1 MATRRRLALL
11 ATLALATACSK
22 PAPTP
27 VKEAAP
33 AAAPAA
39 STGNATIVG
48 HGPRPNPGA
57 QIVVVLE
64 PTTSR
69 TFPPQTEVPVM
80 DQVGL
85 TFGPPLLLV
94 RTGQPVEF
102 RNSDDTLHNVHVTHE
117 ETREPAFN
125 VAIPTDDWFTLH
137 VSEGRLLSGRMRHPP
152 GDGGIGLSVSTP
164 YVTLAEPDG
173 RFTIADV
180 APGAYTATVYAP
192 GEHFNAPSRPTAV
205 ASSRSRSNNNLR
217 PLLQLRSRDGV
228 VTGLRERPVSAG
240 A

>member
-1 MATRRRLALL
+1 MNRFALL
-11 ATLALATACSK
+11 ATLALAAGCSK
-22 PAPTP
+22 PAPPP
-27 VKEAAP
+27 VQETAP
-33 AAAPAA
+33 AATPTV
-39 STGNATIVG
+39 STGNATVVG

-69 TFPPQTEVPVM
+69 SFPPQTDVPVM
-80 DQVGL
+80 DQVSL
-85 TFGPPLLLV
+85 TFGPELLLV

-125 VAIPTDDWFTLH
+125 VAIPTGNAYRYTFGKDGFYRVGCDI
-137 VSEGRLLSGRMRHPP
+137 HPAMAA
-152 GDGGIGLSVSTP
+152 SVFSVATP

-180 APGAYTATVYAP
+180 APGAYTATLYAA
-192 GEHFNAPSRPTAV
+192 GKK
-205 ASSRSRSNNNLR
+205 
-217 PLLQLRSRDGV
+217 LQRRVEVTSGV
-228 VTGLRERPVSAG
+228 VEITIE
-240 A
+240 

>member
-1 MATRRRLALL
+1 
-11 ATLALATACSK
+11 TLALAVGCSK
-22 PAPTP
+22 PPAPPP
-27 VKEAAP
+27 VQEAADAATP
-33 AAAPAA
+33 AV
-39 STGNATIVG
+39 STGNATVVG

-69 TFPPQTEVPVM
+69 SFPPQTDVPVM
-80 DQVGL
+80 DQVSL
-85 TFGPPLLLV
+85 TFGPELLLV

-125 VAIPTDDWFTLH
+125 VAIPTGNAYRYTFAKDGFYRVGCDI
-137 VSEGRLLSGRMRHPP
+137 HPAMAASVF
-152 GDGGIGLSVSTP
+152 SVSSP

-180 APGAYTATVYAP
+180 APGAYTATMYA
-192 GEHFNAPSRPTAV
+192 GGRKLQRAV
-205 ASSRSRSNNNLR
+205 EATS
-217 PLLQLRSRDGV
+217 GV
-228 VTGLRERPVSAG
+228 VEFTIE
-240 A
+240 

>member
-1 MATRRRLALL
+1 MAA
-11 ATLALATACSK
+11 LALAAACSK

-33 AAAPAA
+33 AATPAV

-125 VAIPTDDWFTLH
+125 VAIPTDNSYTYTFQKDGFYR
-137 VSEGRLLSGRMRHPP
+137 VGCDIHPAMAASVF
-152 GDGGIGLSVSTP
+152 SVSTP

-173 RFTIADV
+173 RFTIEDV
-180 APGAYTATVYAP
+180 TPGPYSATMYAA
-192 GEHFNAPSRPTAV
+192 GRKLQRAV
-205 ASSRSRSNNNLR
+205 EAKSG
-217 PLLQLRSRDGV
+217 GV
-228 VTGLRERPVSAG
+228 VEITIE
-240 A
+240 

>member
-1 MATRRRLALL
+1 MRSPWPTGSLGGTGLPSPVGGFGGIRRFTLL
-11 ATLALATACSK
+11 ATLALAASCSK
-22 PAPTP
+22 PTP
-27 VKEAAP
+27 PPVQEAAP
-33 AAAPAA
+33 AEPAS

-69 TFPPQTEVPVM
+69 SFPPQTDVPIM

-125 VAIPTDDWFTLH
+125 VAIPTDNSYTYTFQKDGFYR
-137 VSEGRLLSGRMRHPP
+137 VGCDIHPAMAA
-152 GDGGIGLSVSTP
+152 SVFSTSTP

-180 APGAYTATVYAP
+180 APGAYTATVY
-192 GEHFNAPSRPTAV
+192 TAG
-205 ASSRSRSNNNLR
+205 RK
-217 PLLQLRSRDGV
+217 LQRAVEAKSGV
-228 VTGLRERPVSAG
+228 VEFTIE
-240 A
+240 

>member
-1 MATRRRLALL
+1 MATRKRLALL
-11 ATLALATACSK
+11 ATLALAAGCSK
-22 PAPTP
+22 PAPPP
-27 VKEAAP
+27 VQEAAP
-33 AAAPAA
+33 AATPAV
-39 STGNATIVG
+39 STGNATVVG

-69 TFPPQTEVPVM
+69 SFPPQTDVPVM
-80 DQVGL
+80 DQVSL
-85 TFGPPLLLV
+85 TFGPELLLV

-125 VAIPTDDWFTLH
+125 VAIPTGNAYRYTFGKDGFYRVGCDI
-137 VSEGRLLSGRMRHPP
+137 HPAMAA
-152 GDGGIGLSVSTP
+152 SVFSVATP

-180 APGAYTATVYAP
+180 APGAYTATLYAA
-192 GEHFNAPSRPTAV
+192 GKKLQRAV
-205 ASSRSRSNNNLR
+205 EVTS
-217 PLLQLRSRDGV
+217 GV
-228 VTGLRERPVSAG
+228 VEITIE
-240 A
+240 

>member
-1 MATRRRLALL
+1 MATRKRLALL
-11 ATLALATACSK
+11 ATLALAAGCST
-22 PAPTP
+22 PAPP
-27 VKEAAP
+27 QVQEAAAP
-33 AAAPAA
+33 AETPAA

-64 PTTSR
+64 PTTSQP
-69 TFPPQTEVPVM
+69 FAPQTEVPVM

-85 TFGPPLLLV
+85 TFGPPLLLA

-125 VAIPTDDWFTLH
+125 VAIPTDNSYTYTFQKDGFYR
-137 VSEGRLLSGRMRHPP
+137 VGCDIHPAMAA
-152 GDGGIGLSVSTP
+152 SVFSTSTP

-173 RFTIADV
+173 RFTIGDV
-180 APGAYTATVYAP
+180 APGAYTATVYSA
-192 GEHFNAPSRPTAV
+192 GRKLHRPVEA
-205 ASSRSRSNNNLR
+205 RS
-217 PLLQLRSRDGV
+217 GV
-228 VTGLRERPVSAG
+228 VEITVE
-240 A
+240 

>member
-1 MATRRRLALL
+1 MATRKRLALL
-11 ATLALATACSK
+11 ATLALAAGCST
-22 PAPTP
+22 PAPP
-27 VKEAAP
+27 QVQEAAAP
-33 AAAPAA
+33 AETPAA

-69 TFPPQTEVPVM
+69 PFPPQAEVPVM

-125 VAIPTDDWFTLH
+125 VAIPTDNSYTYTFQKDGFYR
-137 VSEGRLLSGRMRHPP
+137 VGCDIHPAMAA
-152 GDGGIGLSVSTP
+152 SVFSASTP

-180 APGAYTATVYAP
+180 APGAYTATVYSA
-192 GEHFNAPSRPTAV
+192 GRKLQRAV
-205 ASSRSRSNNNLR
+205 EARS
-217 PLLQLRSRDGV
+217 GV
-228 VTGLRERPVSAG
+228 VEITVE
-240 A
+240 

>member
-1 MATRRRLALL
+1 MAIRKRLALL
-11 ATLALATACSK
+11 ATLALAAGCSK
-22 PAPTP
+22 PAPPPVHEAGPAQTP
-27 VKEAAP
+27 S
-33 AAAPAA
+33 A
-39 STGNATIVG
+39 STGNTTIVG

-64 PTTSR
+64 ATTSR
-69 TFPPQTEVPVM
+69 QFPPQTDVPVM

-125 VAIPTDDWFTLH
+125 VAIPTDNSYTYTFQKDGFYR
-137 VSEGRLLSGRMRHPP
+137 VGCDIHPAMAA
-152 GDGGIGLSVSTP
+152 SVFSASTP

-173 RFTIADV
+173 QFTIADV
-180 APGAYTATVYAP
+180 APGAYTATVSAD
-192 GEHFNAPSRPTAV
+192 GKK
-205 ASSRSRSNNNLR
+205 
-217 PLLQLRSRDGV
+217 LQREVEARGGV
-228 VTGLRERPVSAG
+228 VEITIE
-240 A
+240 

>member
-11 ATLALATACSK
+11 ATLALAAGCSK
-22 PAPTP
+22 SSAPPP
-27 VKEAAP
+27 VQEAAP
-33 AAAPAA
+33 AATPAV
-39 STGNATIVG
+39 STGNATVVG

-69 TFPPQTEVPVM
+69 SFPLQTDVPVM
-80 DQVGL
+80 DQVSL
-85 TFGPPLLLV
+85 TFGPELLLV

-125 VAIPTDDWFTLH
+125 VAIPTGSAYRYTFGKDGFYRVGCDI
-137 VSEGRLLSGRMRHPP
+137 HPAMAA
-152 GDGGIGLSVSTP
+152 SVFSVATP
-164 YVTLAEPDG
+164 YATLAEPDG

-180 APGAYTATVYAP
+180 APGAYTATLYAA
-192 GEHFNAPSRPTAV
+192 GKKLQRAV
-205 ASSRSRSNNNLR
+205 EVTS
-217 PLLQLRSRDGV
+217 GV
-228 VTGLRERPVSAG
+228 VEITIE
-240 A
+240 

>member
-1 MATRRRLALL
+1 MATRKRLALL
-11 ATLALATACSK
+11 ATLALAAGCSK
-22 PAPTP
+22 PAPPP
-27 VKEAAP
+27 VQEAAP
-33 AAAPAA
+33 AATPAV
-39 STGNATIVG
+39 STGNTTVVG

-69 TFPPQTEVPVM
+69 SFPPQTDVPVM
-80 DQVGL
+80 DQVSL
-85 TFGPPLLLV
+85 TFGPELLLV

-125 VAIPTDDWFTLH
+125 VAIPTGNAYRYTFAKDGFYRVGCDI
-137 VSEGRLLSGRMRHPP
+137 HPAMAA
-152 GDGGIGLSVSTP
+152 SVFSVATP

-180 APGAYTATVYAP
+180 APGAYTATLYAA
-192 GEHFNAPSRPTAV
+192 GKRLQRAV
-205 ASSRSRSNNNLR
+205 EVTS
-217 PLLQLRSRDGV
+217 GV
-228 VTGLRERPVSAG
+228 VEITIE
-240 A
+240 

>member
-11 ATLALATACSK
+11 ATLALAVGCSK
-22 PAPTP
+22 PVAPPP
-27 VKEAAP
+27 VQEAAP
-33 AAAPAA
+33 AAPPAA
-39 STGNATIVG
+39 STGNATVVG

-69 TFPPQTEVPVM
+69 SFPPQTDVPVM
-80 DQVGL
+80 DQVSL
-85 TFGPPLLLV
+85 TFGPELLLV

-125 VAIPTDDWFTLH
+125 VAIPTGNAYRYTFGKDGFYRVGCDI
-137 VSEGRLLSGRMRHPP
+137 HPAMAA
-152 GDGGIGLSVSTP
+152 SVFAVATP
-164 YVTLAEPDG
+164 YTTLAEPDG

-180 APGAYTATVYAP
+180 APGAYTATLYAA
-192 GEHFNAPSRPTAV
+192 GKKLQRAV
-205 ASSRSRSNNNLR
+205 EVTS
-217 PLLQLRSRDGV
+217 GV
-228 VTGLRERPVSAG
+228 VEFTIE
-240 A
+240 

>member
-1 MATRRRLALL
+1 VSPSPPTGGFGGTGRCFALL
-11 ATLALATACSK
+11 TALALASGCSK
-22 PAPTP
+22 PAPAP
-27 VKEAAP
+27 VQEAAP
-33 AAAPAA
+33 AATPAV

-69 TFPPQTEVPVM
+69 TFSPQTEVPVM

-125 VAIPTDDWFTLH
+125 VAIPTDNSYTYTFQKDGFYR
-137 VSEGRLLSGRMRHPP
+137 VGCDIHPAMAASVF
-152 GDGGIGLSVSTP
+152 SVSTP

-173 RFTIADV
+173 RFTIEDV
-180 APGAYTATVYAP
+180 TPGAYSATMYAA
-192 GEHFNAPSRPTAV
+192 GRKLQRAV
-205 ASSRSRSNNNLR
+205 EAKSG
-217 PLLQLRSRDGV
+217 GV
-228 VTGLRERPVSAG
+228 VEITIE
-240 A
+240 

>member
-1 MATRRRLALL
+1 VRIALL
-11 ATLALATACSK
+11 TTLALAAGCSK
-22 PAPTP
+22 PATP
-27 VKEAAP
+27 PAQEAAP
-33 AAAPAA
+33 AATPVV

-57 QIVVVLE
+57 QILVVLE
-64 PTTSR
+64 PTTPR
-69 TFPPQTEVPVM
+69 PFPPQTDVPVM

-125 VAIPTDDWFTLH
+125 VAIPTDNSYTYTFQKDGFYR
-137 VSEGRLLSGRMRHPP
+137 VGCDIHPAMAASVF
-152 GDGGIGLSVSTP
+152 SVSTP

-173 RFTIADV
+173 RFTIEGV
-180 APGAYTATVYAP
+180 APGAYTATMYA
-192 GEHFNAPSRPTAV
+192 GGRKLQRAV
-205 ASSRSRSNNNLR
+205 EAKS
-217 PLLQLRSRDGV
+217 GV
-228 VTGLRERPVSAG
+228 IEITIE
-240 A
+240 

>member
-1 MATRRRLALL
+1 VSPTPPTGGFGETSRRIALL
-11 ATLALATACSK
+11 TTLALAAGCSQP
-22 PAPTP
+22 PAPPP
-27 VKEAAP
+27 VQETAP
-33 AAAPAA
+33 AAAPAV
-39 STGNATIVG
+39 STGNATVVG

-69 TFPPQTEVPVM
+69 SFPPQTDVPVM
-80 DQVGL
+80 DQVSL
-85 TFGPPLLLV
+85 TFGPELLLV

-125 VAIPTDDWFTLH
+125 VAIPTGGAYRYTFGKDGFYRVGCDI
-137 VSEGRLLSGRMRHPP
+137 HPAM
-152 GDGGIGLSVSTP
+152 GAAVFSVATP

-180 APGAYTATVYAP
+180 APGAYTATLY
-192 GEHFNAPSRPTAV
+192 TAGKK
-205 ASSRSRSNNNLR
+205 
-217 PLLQLRSRDGV
+217 LQRAVEVTSGV
-228 VTGLRERPVSAG
+228 VEITIE
-240 A
+240 